1 MGLKSATDKLLK
13 GDIGGVVSDVKI
25 QLERSLNLIGVI
37 IISLAAMIGSGLFVL
52 PSFAAAVM
60 GPGIWLAFLLAGL
73 VVLPG
78 AISKSELASTMPE
91 SGGSYVYIE
100 RTFGPLLGTISGLG
114 LWASFLLKSA
124 FALVGFSAY
133 MYAVTTYFD
142 TSMDTMTV
150 AMGALVLITILNIF
164 GIKKVKSFQT
174 PILAITT
181 ILLLIICVIQ
191 LFDPNTDFSR
201 PIDGAVNVTNDD
213 PQLLVEAAALV
224 FVAFAGIIK
233 VGAIGGEVK
242 NPQKNLPYGIL
253 WSLLLVTILYCAVT
267 FIMMA
272 SVDGTWWLN
281 EDGTTREDPVYAF
294 VDAVTDTR
302 VGIAIAF
309 LAILTMISGA
319 LSGVLASS
327 RFLFAMARDN
337 LLPQSLEDVNIRYET
352 PHWAIIITGLTMAV
366 CLVVLPVKDVAKLAS
381 GFQIMVFMMIN
392 LCLIVLRSAV
402 ASHDWYNPTFKSPFY
417 PWLQIW
423 GILAGGVL
431 VYMMGSKA
439 MIGGFGAVVI
449 GLATYSIYGSK
460 HYLARKTPYQ
470 TFREMFSNTELK
482 TRLAA
487 FHAADIGAS
496 NHLTLS
502 EFISAMKALQLDFSN
517 DEYRVLFHKADT
529 DNNGVIDID
538 EFLSSVEQIDD
549 EE

>member
-150 AMGALVLITILNIF
+150 AMAALVLITILNIF

-174 PILAITT
+174 PILAVTT
-181 ILLLIICVIQ
+181 ILILIICVIQ
-191 LFDPNTDFSR
+191 LFDSNTDFSR
-201 PIDGAVNVTNDD
+201 PIDGAVNVTNDN
-213 PQLLVEAAALV
+213 PRLLVEAAALV

-253 WSLLLVTILYCAVT
+253 WSLLLVTILYCSVT

-352 PHWAIIITGLTMAV
+352 PHWAIIITAVTMAV

-392 LCLIVLRSAV
+392 LCVIVLRSAV
-402 ASHDWYNPTFKSPFY
+402 ASHDWYNPTFKSPLY

-423 GILAGGVL
+423 GIFAGGVL

-439 MIGGFGAVVI
+439 IIGGLGAVAI

-470 TFREMFSNTELK
+470 TFKEMFSNTELK

-487 FHAADIGAS
+487 FHAADIGGS

-502 EFISAMKALQLDFSN
+502 EFISAMKALNLDFSN

-529 DNNGVIDID
+529 DNNGVLDID
-538 EFLSSVEQIDD
+538 EFLSGVEQID
-549 EE
+549 EEE

>member
-133 MYAVTTYFD
+133 MFAVTTYFD

-242 NPQKNLPYGIL
+242 NPQKNLPHGIL

-281 EDGTTREDPVYAF
+281 EDGTTREDPVYAV

-366 CLVVLPVKDVAKLAS
+366 CLVILPVKDVAKLAS

-439 MIGGFGAVVI
+439 IIGGFGAVVI

-470 TFREMFSNTELK
+470 TFKQMFSNTELK

-502 EFISAMKALQLDFSN
+502 EFISAMKALKFDFSN

-538 EFLSSVEQIDD
+538 EFLSSVEQID
-549 EE
+549 EEE

>member
-150 AMGALVLITILNIF
+150 AMAALVLITILNIF

-423 GILAGGVL
+423 GIFAGGVL

-439 MIGGFGAVVI
+439 IIGGFGAVVI

-487 FHAADIGAS
+487 FHACLLYTSPSPRD
-496 NHLTLS
+496 
-502 EFISAMKALQLDFSN
+502 
-517 DEYRVLFHKADT
+517 
-529 DNNGVIDID
+529 
-538 EFLSSVEQIDD
+538 
-549 EE
+549 

>member
-150 AMGALVLITILNIF
+150 AMAALVLITILNIF

-423 GILAGGVL
+423 GIFAGGVL

-439 MIGGFGAVVI
+439 IIGGFGAVVI

-502 EFISAMKALQLDFSN
+502 EFISAMKALKLDFSN

-538 EFLSSVEQIDD
+538 EFLSSVEQID
-549 EE
+549 EEE

>member
-1 MGLKSATDKLLK
+1 
-13 GDIGGVVSDVKI
+13 
-25 QLERSLNLIGVI
+25 
-37 IISLAAMIGSGLFVL
+37 
-52 PSFAAAVM
+52 
-60 GPGIWLAFLLAGL
+60 
-73 VVLPG
+73 
-78 AISKSELASTMPE
+78 
-91 SGGSYVYIE
+91 
-100 RTFGPLLGTISGLG
+100 
-114 LWASFLLKSA
+114 
-124 FALVGFSAY
+124 
-133 MYAVTTYFD
+133 
-142 TSMDTMTV
+142 
-150 AMGALVLITILNIF
+150 
-164 GIKKVKSFQT
+164 
-174 PILAITT
+174 
-181 ILLLIICVIQ
+181 
-191 LFDPNTDFSR
+191 
-201 PIDGAVNVTNDD
+201 
-213 PQLLVEAAALV
+213 
-224 FVAFAGIIK
+224 
-233 VGAIGGEVK
+233 
-242 NPQKNLPYGIL
+242 
-253 WSLLLVTILYCAVT
+253 
-267 FIMMA
+267 MMA

-423 GILAGGVL
+423 GIFAGGVL

-439 MIGGFGAVVI
+439 IIGGFGAVVI

-502 EFISAMKALQLDFSN
+502 EFISAMKALKLDFSN

>member
-1 MGLKSATDKLLK
+1 MGLKSATDKFLK

-142 TSMDTMTV
+142 TSIDTMTV
-150 AMGALVLITILNIF
+150 AMAALVLITVLNIF

-201 PIDGAVNVTNDD
+201 PIDGAVNITNDD

-281 EDGTTREDPVYAF
+281 EDGSTREDPVYAF

-352 PHWAIIITGLTMAV
+352 PHWAIIITGFTMAV

-402 ASHDWYNPTFKSPFY
+402 ASHDWYNPTFKSPLY

-439 MIGGFGAVVI
+439 IIGGFGAVVI

-487 FHAADIGAS
+487 FHAADIGGN

-502 EFISAMKALQLDFSN
+502 EFISAMKALKFDFTN
-517 DEYRVLFHKADT
+517 DEYRVLFHRADKQYL
-529 DNNGVIDID
+529 GVIDID
-538 EFLSSVEQIDD
+538 EFLSSVEEI
-549 EE
+549 EEE

>member
-150 AMGALVLITILNIF
+150 AMAALVLITILNIF

-253 WSLLLVTILYCAVT
+253 WSLLLVTILYCDVT

-272 SVDGTWWLN
+272 SVDGIWWLN

-423 GILAGGVL
+423 GIFAGGVL

-439 MIGGFGAVVI
+439 IIGGFGAVVI

-502 EFISAMKALQLDFSN
+502 EFISAMKALKLDFSN

-538 EFLSSVEQIDD
+538 EFLSSVEQID
-549 EE
+549 EEE

>member
-150 AMGALVLITILNIF
+150 AMAALVLITILNIF

-281 EDGTTREDPVYAF
+281 ADGTTREDPVYAF

-439 MIGGFGAVVI
+439 IIGGFGAVVI

-470 TFREMFSNTELK
+470 TFKQMFSNTELK

-502 EFISAMKALQLDFSN
+502 EFISAMKALKFDFSN

-538 EFLSSVEQIDD
+538 EFLSSVEQID
-549 EE
+549 EEE

>member
-150 AMGALVLITILNIF
+150 AMAALVLITILNIF

-352 PHWAIIITGLTMAV
+352 PHWAIIIKGLTMAV

-423 GILAGGVL
+423 GIFAGGVL

-439 MIGGFGAVVI
+439 IIGGFGAVVI

-502 EFISAMKALQLDFSN
+502 EFISAMKALKLDFSN

-538 EFLSSVEQIDD
+538 EFLSSVEQID
-549 EE
+549 EEE

>member
-150 AMGALVLITILNIF
+150 AMAALVLITILNIF

-423 GILAGGVL
+423 GIFAGGVL

-439 MIGGFGAVVI
+439 IIGGFGAVVI

-502 EFISAMKALQLDFSN
+502 EFISAMKALKLDFSN

-538 EFLSSVEQIDD
+538 EFLSSVEEI
-549 EE
+549 EEE

>member
-150 AMGALVLITILNIF
+150 AMAALVLITILNIF

-213 PQLLVEAAALV
+213 PQLLIEAAALV

-253 WSLLLVTILYCAVT
+253 WSLLLVTILYCGVT

-281 EDGTTREDPVYAF
+281 PDGTTREDPVYAF

-439 MIGGFGAVVI
+439 IIGGFGAVVI

-470 TFREMFSNTELK
+470 TFKEMFSNTELK

-487 FHAADIGAS
+487 FHGADIGAS

-502 EFISAMKALQLDFSN
+502 EFISAMKALKFDFSN
-517 DEYRVLFHKADT
+517 DEYRVLFHRADT
-529 DNNGVIDID
+529 DNSGVIDID
-538 EFLSSVEQIDD
+538 EFLDSVELIDD

>member
-1 MGLKSATDKLLK
+1 
-13 GDIGGVVSDVKI
+13 
-25 QLERSLNLIGVI
+25 
-37 IISLAAMIGSGLFVL
+37 
-52 PSFAAAVM
+52 
-60 GPGIWLAFLLAGL
+60 
-73 VVLPG
+73 
-78 AISKSELASTMPE
+78 
-91 SGGSYVYIE
+91 
-100 RTFGPLLGTISGLG
+100 
-114 LWASFLLKSA
+114 
-124 FALVGFSAY
+124 
-133 MYAVTTYFD
+133 
-142 TSMDTMTV
+142 
-150 AMGALVLITILNIF
+150 
-164 GIKKVKSFQT
+164 
-174 PILAITT
+174 
-181 ILLLIICVIQ
+181 
-191 LFDPNTDFSR
+191 
-201 PIDGAVNVTNDD
+201 
-213 PQLLVEAAALV
+213 
-224 FVAFAGIIK
+224 
-233 VGAIGGEVK
+233 
-242 NPQKNLPYGIL
+242 
-253 WSLLLVTILYCAVT
+253 
-267 FIMMA
+267 MA

-352 PHWAIIITGLTMAV
+352 PHWAIIITAVTMAV

-392 LCLIVLRSAV
+392 LCVIVLRSAV
-402 ASHDWYNPTFKSPFY
+402 ASHDWYNPTFKSPLY

-423 GILAGGVL
+423 GIFAGGVL

-439 MIGGFGAVVI
+439 IIGGLGAVAI

-470 TFREMFSNTELK
+470 TFKEMFSNTELK

-487 FHAADIGAS
+487 FHAADIGGS

-502 EFISAMKALQLDFSN
+502 EFISAMKALNLDFSN

-529 DNNGVIDID
+529 DNNGVLDID
-538 EFLSSVEQIDD
+538 EFLSGVEQID
-549 EE
+549 EEE